1 MKRIVLTLILSA
13 FTLGVFAQI
22 QNEDLA
28 IVQSYF
34 QKDKKDLV
42 KQNIKMSDV
51 QAQAFW
57 PIYDEYEAKRLKL
70 SNERVAI
77 INDYL
82 KQFSTLTGQQASDL
96 AYRTFSSD
104 KAFTDLQKSYFKKF
118 QTAIGGVNAAKFYQ
132 LENYL
137 TEIVRMRVQD
147 EIPFIGE
154 LKKKARK

>member
-1 MKRIVLTLILSA
+1 MKRILLTLIFSA

-22 QNEDLA
+22 QSEDLA
-28 IVQSYF
+28 IIQSYF

-57 PIYDEYEAKRLKL
+57 PIYDAYEAKRLTL
-70 SNERVAI
+70 SNERAAI

-82 KQFSTLTGQQASDL
+82 KGFSTLTGQEAIAL
-96 AYRTFSSD
+96 VNRTFAND
-104 KAFTDLQKSYFKKF
+104 KSFTDLQKSYFKKF
-118 QTAIGGVNAAKFYQ
+118 SNAIGGLNAAKYYQ

>member
-1 MKRIVLTLILSA
+1 MKRIILTLILSA

-22 QNEDLA
+22 QSEDLA

-42 KQNIKMSDV
+42 KQNIKMSDA
-51 QAQAFW
+51 QAQVFW
-57 PIYDEYEAKRLKL
+57 PIYDEYEGKRLKL

-82 KQFSTLTGQQASDL
+82 KQFSTLTGQEASDL
-96 AYRTFSSD
+96 SYRTFASD

-118 QTAIGGVNAAKFYQ
+118 QGAIGGVNAAKFYQ

-137 TEIVRMRVQD
+137 TEIVRLRVQD

-154 LKKKARK
+154 LKKKAKK